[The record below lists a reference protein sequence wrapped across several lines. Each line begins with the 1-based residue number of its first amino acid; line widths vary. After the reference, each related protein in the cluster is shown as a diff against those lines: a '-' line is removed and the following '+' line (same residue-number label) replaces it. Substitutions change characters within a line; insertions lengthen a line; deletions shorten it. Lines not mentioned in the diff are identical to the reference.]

1 MGFELRSVDKTR
13 LSTSIAEQL
22 GEAIRSGGYPPGSA
36 LPAERILAEKLNVSR
51 GSVRE
56 AIRILEH
63 IGLLDVR
70 TGSGTFVRPD
80 APPAVSLLRL
90 RAASVGEHSPL
101 DVMTAR
107 RAIEPVCAELAA
119 RDRTEHDL
127 AALRAA
133 ITEHGRLLDQAA
145 DPQDTDLL
153 FHRAVAA
160 ASHNPVLE
168 LLVDR
173 LVEIMDQ
180 GTWRDLK
187 TRLRASRSA
196 AALPLAQHMLVLEAI
211 ERQDATAAAAAMTEH
226 LSWFEESVLVGVDG

>member
-13 LSTSIAEQL
+13 VSTSIAEQL
-22 GEAIRSGGYPPGSA
+22 VEAIRTGGYPPGSA

-70 TGSGTFVRPD
+70 TGSGTFVRAD
-80 APPAVSLLRL
+80 APPAVSLMRL

-107 RAIEPVCAELAA
+107 RALEPVCAELAA

-133 ITEHGRLLDQAA
+133 IAEHERLIELDE
-145 DPQDTDLL
+145 DPQDVDLL
-153 FHRAVAA
+153 FHRTVAA

-180 GTWRDLK
+180 GTWRTLK
-187 TRLRASRSA
+187 TQLRTGRGATQM
-196 AALPLAQHMLVLEAI
+196 PLAQHMLVQEAI
-211 ERQDATAAAAAMTEH
+211 ERQDPAAAAAAMTEH
-226 LSWFEESVLVGVDG
+226 LSWFEESLFDGVDD